1 MKWLLKLGLKFV
13 SFDTLVK
20 TIASGL
26 AYIMEY
32 ARKNSSLDGWE
43 KAKVAIKQIKNW
55 TALID
60 EVYEDDT
67 LTPEEEKKIQEA
79 IANCTVTSTIYDMLQ
94 GKKKP
99 KKVAEK
105 KPTTKKKPSKATKK
119 VGGANK

>member
-43 KAKVAIKQIKNW
+43 KAKAAIKQIKNW

-67 LTPEEEKKIQEA
+67 LTPDEEKKIQDA

-99 KKVAEK
+99 KTVVERVGK
-105 KPTTKKKPSKATKK
+105 KSATRKPKATKK
-119 VGGANK
+119 ESKK